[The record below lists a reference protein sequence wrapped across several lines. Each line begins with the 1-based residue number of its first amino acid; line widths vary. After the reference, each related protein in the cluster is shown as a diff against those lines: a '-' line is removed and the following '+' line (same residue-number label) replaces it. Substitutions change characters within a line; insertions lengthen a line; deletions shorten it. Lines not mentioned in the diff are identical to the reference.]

1 MDASSICT
9 PAVVYFVISAV
20 SIVIGLFHGF
30 NIFSVLIKIAFV
42 SAWTWFL
49 NFLCGKGYAAIS
61 WFLVLLP
68 FLMIFGIF
76 AIAYEVVK
84 GGTGNMQS
92 AMGINN
98 LMPSQQGQQT
108 QQGQGQR

>member
-20 SIVIGLFHGF
+20 SIVLGLFHGF
-30 NIFSVLIKIAFV
+30 NIFSVLIKVAFV

-49 NFLCGKGYAAIS
+49 NFLCSKGYTAIS

-68 FLMIFGIF
+68 FLLMIAVF

-84 GGTGNMQS
+84 SGATNGQGTN
-92 AMGINN
+92 
-98 LMPSQQGQQT
+98 MPSQQ
-108 QQGQGQR
+108 QQGQQQQVQHY

>member
-20 SIVIGLFHGF
+20 SIVLGLFHGF
-30 NIFSVLIKIAFV
+30 NVFSILIKVAFV

-49 NFLCGKGYAAIS
+49 NFLCSKGYAAIS

-68 FLMIFGIF
+68 FLLMLGVF
-76 AIAYEVVK
+76 AIVYEVIK
-84 GGTGNMQS
+84 SGGVNMQGANMHS
-92 AMGINN
+92 QQ
-98 LMPSQQGQQT
+98 QQGQHH
-108 QQGQGQR
+108 